1 MIATPLTSSY
11 AQSKPFTVGSQGLTD
26 VKARLKDLDS
36 FGVDV
41 QVIYPTLFLA
51 NVTDDLAFEAALMR
65 AYNSYLAKAC
75 IQGADRLK
83 WAGLC
88 HSVPLRRRRKR

>member
-1 MIATPLTSSY
+1 MVIRTPLTSSY

-65 AYNSYLAKAC
+65 AYNSYLA
-75 IQGADRLK
+75 
-83 WAGLC
+83 
-88 HSVPLRRRRKR
+88 